1 MAKYYKPPHGLAA
14 QDLNIGAGGPGMPG
28 LQTLKEQRAFEKSIW
43 EKTRRGAGESLHEL
57 MSVLLRAVYLVYL
70 CASPDTSGGEGSSN
84 KVARNRAGLPAW
96 AQLL

>member
-43 EKTRRGAGESLHEL
+43 EKTRRGAGESCVLGF
-57 MSVLLRAVYLVYL
+57 MSVLRRADVGFL
-70 CASPDTSGGEGSSN
+70 G
-84 KVARNRAGLPAW
+84 GLPR
-96 AQLL
+96 

>member
-43 EKTRRGAGESLHEL
+43 EKTRRGAGESRGH
-57 MSVLLRAVYLVYL
+57 VRAVPL
-70 CASPDTSGGEGSSN
+70 SSSW
-84 KVARNRAGLPAW
+84 AFPA
-96 AQLL
+96 AHVRRR